1 MQTLENIR
9 AFYQPIQPTTQ
20 VKNSEILYQEIL
32 PTEALQSYIHCFW
45 QLKSNHKLSY
55 SYPTLNFES
64 D

>member
-45 QLKSNHKLSY
+45 RKH
-55 SYPTLNFES
+55 PTIPLLRWHPEMR
-64 D
+64 